1 MPATPT
7 VATHQD
13 PASER
18 DSARVA
24 PAVRAVV
31 LVLAL
36 GSSAAAGWAISGAS
50 DVGPWLR
57 SLFEL
62 YVDAQ
67 LNMLEASGNLNA
79 SGEAEY
85 AVTLTRPLDERSVR
99 ALADAHPGV
108 RYLRRTPFESAI
120 VVAMTP
126 GDREALLALRAD
138 PGVGVVIPN
147 RGLWICH

>member
-1 MPATPT
+1 MHANSTIVT
-7 VATHQD
+7 RQ
-13 PASER
+13 ASTDER
-18 DSARVA
+18 DSSRVA
-24 PAVRAVV
+24 SALRAVV
-31 LVLAL
+31 LMLAL
-36 GSSAAAGWAISGAS
+36 GGSAGAGWAISGVS
-50 DVGPWLR
+50 DIGPWLR

-79 SGEAEY
+79 AGEAEY
-85 AVTLTRPLDERSVR
+85 AVTLTQPLDERAVR

-108 RYLRRTPFESAI
+108 RYLRRTPIESAI